1 MTSFIELVLVLAAM
15 AVLSVQS
22 IREDI
27 EKHRSALLATE
38 GQNEAVIVDALGSWI
53 TDNYQTLLAQYTQ
66 SGSATLTAPTITQ
79 LHTAG
84 NLKQVHRAGPFWG
97 GAYTIQLAMQPA
109 GCSPSAG
116 NCHVAFQ
123 FFPSL
128 SYTRNGIAD
137 VSGAAQIALGA
148 NKGGQFGYSNSTN
161 PGTITGINA
170 AWTASNP
177 LSGAPAA
184 AIMAT
189 NGANSDGNAVYI
201 RRDGSLTWTG
211 DQNVNGVS
219 LHNVNSVDATGTV
232 AGPLVSASNVA
243 VTNAIRTPDTLYVHN
258 ATGTAPAPI
267 NTGNSTVNGTLSVT
281 QTITP
286 GAIATPRTYCPTNGA
301 AATNSDGRGQWL
313 SCQDNVW
320 MPVGGPAARYNY
332 YTVGN
337 GSVVPAP
344 SCFNGGSPQIMLAP
358 QTFYVDESAQVN
370 MTASGAGPWSIALTD
385 GLGADIGASAV
396 VETYCA
402 Y

>member
-66 SGSATLTAPTITQ
+66 SGSSTLTAPTITQ

-84 NLKQVHRAGPFWG
+84 NLKQVYRAGPFWG

-109 GCSPSAG
+109 GCSQSDG

-128 SYTRNGIAD
+128 PYTRNGVAD

-219 LHNVNSVDATGTV
+219 MHNVNSIDATGTI
-232 AGPLVSASNVA
+232 AAPLVSASNVA
-243 VTNAIRTPDTLYVHN
+243 VTNAIRTPGTLYVQN
-258 ATGTAPAPI
+258 ATGAAPAPI
-267 NTGNSTVNGTLSVT
+267 NTGNSTVNGTLNVT

-286 GAIATPRTYCPTNGA
+286 GAIATPRTYCSTNGA
-301 AATNSDGRGQWL
+301 AATTSDGRGMWL

-320 MPVGGPAARYNY
+320 MPIGGPAQRYNY
-332 YTVGN
+332 YMVSN
-337 GSVVPAP
+337 GTFVPAP
-344 SCFNGGSPQIMLAP
+344 SCFSEGSPQILLAP
-358 QTFYVDESAQVN
+358 STFFVNENAQVN
-370 MTASGAGPWSIALTD
+370 VWATGAGPWTVYVTD
-385 GLGADIGASAV
+385 GHGTDTGSTAV